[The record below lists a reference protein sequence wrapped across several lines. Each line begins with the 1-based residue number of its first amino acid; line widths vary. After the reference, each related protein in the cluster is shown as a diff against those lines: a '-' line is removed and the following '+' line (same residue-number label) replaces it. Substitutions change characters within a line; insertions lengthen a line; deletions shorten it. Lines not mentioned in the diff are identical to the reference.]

1 MIGHG
6 TVRVSEHTRT
16 FDLHQTVLDLQHQA
30 GDNRQAKRDDTLND
44 WFAIGDSVSTIRI
57 CLEDPQHNALA
68 AALIVLD
75 AYLTLDNGETA
86 RIDERILA
94 EGGVD
99 VDGREG
105 ASAARS
111 LAIPRL
117 PRGAQ
122 TALATAKSNP
132 TVSAAAR
139 LSRNG
144 DAAVML
150 VGIAPYPI
158 RARQIESVVRGRTLD
173 DRIIDLA
180 AQTARSEA
188 QPYGVGELTDS
199 TAVDHVEDAVRRLFR
214 KLRDR
219 MDDAESDNRHDRRY
233 PPRRR

>member
-1 MIGHG
+1 M
-6 TVRVSEHTRT
+6 TARTTRT
-16 FDLHQTVLDLQHQA
+16 VHRLPLQQTVLDLQTKGEH
-30 GDNRQAKRDDTLND
+30 TLND

-57 CLEDPQHNALA
+57 CLEDPGHNALA

-75 AYLTLDNGETA
+75 AYLDLADGDTA
-86 RIDERILA
+86 RVDERLLA

-99 VDGREG
+99 IDGREG
-105 ASAARS
+105 AVAAEQ
-111 LAIPRL
+111 LCIPRL

-122 TALATAKSNP
+122 TAMAAAKGNP
-132 TVSAAAR
+132 DVAAAAR
-139 LSRNG
+139 LSMNG

-150 VGIAPYPI
+150 VGIAPYPV

-188 QPYGVGELTDS
+188 QPYGVGEVTDS
-199 TAVDHVEDAVRRLFR
+199 GAVNHVEDAVRRLFR
-214 KLRDR
+214 RLRDR
-219 MDDAESDNRHDRRY
+219 IDEARPNDRRH

>member
-1 MIGHG
+1 MNE
-6 TVRVSEHTRT
+6 RC
-16 FDLHQTVLDLQHQA
+16 LPLNQTVLDLQTE
-30 GDNRQAKRDDTLND
+30 GDNTLND

-75 AYLTLDNGETA
+75 AYLILIDGDTA
-86 RIDERILA
+86 RVGERLLS

-99 VDGREG
+99 IDGRDG
-105 ASAARS
+105 AIAAKQ
-111 LAIPRL
+111 LCIPRL

-122 TALATAKSNP
+122 TAMASAKSDHA
-132 TVSAAAR
+132 VSAAAR
-139 LSRNG
+139 LSQNG

-158 RARQIESVVRGRTLD
+158 RARQIESVVRGRTLN

-180 AQTARSEA
+180 SQTARSEA
-188 QPYGVGELTDS
+188 QPYGVGDLTDS
-199 TAVDHVEDAVRRLFR
+199 AAIDHVEDAVRRLFR
-214 KLRDR
+214 RLRDR
-219 MDDAESDNRHDRRY
+219 LDQSQSNDRRH

>member
-1 MIGHG
+1 MNE
-6 TVRVSEHTRT
+6 RRLP
-16 FDLHQTVLDLQHQA
+16 LHQTVLDLQTK
-30 GDNRQAKRDDTLND
+30 GDNTLND

-75 AYLTLDNGETA
+75 AFLTLTDGDTA
-86 RIDERILA
+86 RVDERLLA

-99 VDGREG
+99 IDGRDG
-105 ASAARS
+105 AVAAEQ
-111 LAIPRL
+111 LCIPRL
-117 PRGAQ
+117 PRGAE
-122 TALATAKSNP
+122 TAMAAAKSDSA
-132 TVSAAAR
+132 VSAAAR
-139 LSRNG
+139 LSQNG

-158 RARQIESVVRGRTLD
+158 RARQIESVVRGRTLN

-188 QPYGVGELTDS
+188 QPYGVGDLTDS
-199 TAVDHVEDAVRRLFR
+199 AAIDHVEDAVRRLFR
-214 KLRDR
+214 RLRDR
-219 MDDAESDNRHDRRY
+219 LDQSQSNDRRH

>member
-1 MIGHG
+1 MNE
-6 TVRVSEHTRT
+6 RRLP
-16 FDLHQTVLDLQHQA
+16 LHQTVLDLQTK
-30 GDNRQAKRDDTLND
+30 GDNTLND

-75 AYLTLDNGETA
+75 AFLTLTDGDTA
-86 RIDERILA
+86 RVDERLLA

-99 VDGREG
+99 IDGRDG
-105 ASAARS
+105 AVAAEE
-111 LAIPRL
+111 LCIPRL

-122 TALATAKSNP
+122 TAMASAKSDHA
-132 TVSAAAR
+132 VSAAAR
-139 LSRNG
+139 LSQNG
-144 DAAVML
+144 DAAVLL

-188 QPYGVGELTDS
+188 QPYGVGDLTDS
-199 TAVDHVEDAVRRLFR
+199 AAIDHVEDAVRRLFR
-214 KLRDR
+214 RLRDR
-219 MDDAESDNRHDRRY
+219 LDQSQSNDRRH

>member
-1 MIGHG
+1 MNE
-6 TVRVSEHTRT
+6 RRLP
-16 FDLHQTVLDLQHQA
+16 LHQTVLDLQTK
-30 GDNRQAKRDDTLND
+30 GDNTLND

-75 AYLTLDNGETA
+75 AFLTLTDGDTA
-86 RIDERILA
+86 RVDERLLA

-99 VDGREG
+99 IDGRDG
-105 ASAARS
+105 AIAAKQ
-111 LAIPRL
+111 LCIPRL

-122 TALATAKSNP
+122 TAMASAKSDHA
-132 TVSAAAR
+132 VSAAAR
-139 LSRNG
+139 LSQNG

-158 RARQIESVVRGRTLD
+158 RARQIESVVRGRTLN

-180 AQTARSEA
+180 SQTARSEA
-188 QPYGVGELTDS
+188 QPYGVGDLTDS
-199 TAVDHVEDAVRRLFR
+199 AAIDHVEDAVRRLFR
-214 KLRDR
+214 RLRDR
-219 MDDAESDNRHDRRY
+219 LDESQSNDRRH

>member
-1 MIGHG
+1 MNE
-6 TVRVSEHTRT
+6 RRLP
-16 FDLHQTVLDLQHQA
+16 LHQTVLDLQTK
-30 GDNRQAKRDDTLND
+30 GDNTLND

-75 AYLTLDNGETA
+75 AFLTLTDGDTA
-86 RIDERILA
+86 RVDERLLA

-99 VDGREG
+99 IDGRDG
-105 ASAARS
+105 AVAAEE
-111 LAIPRL
+111 LCIPRL

-122 TALATAKSNP
+122 TAMASAKSDHA
-132 TVSAAAR
+132 VSAAAR
-139 LSRNG
+139 LSQNG

-158 RARQIESVVRGRTLD
+158 RARQIESVVRGRTLN

-180 AQTARSEA
+180 SQTARSEA
-188 QPYGVGELTDS
+188 QPYGVGDLTDS
-199 TAVDHVEDAVRRLFR
+199 AAIDHVEDAVRRLFR
-214 KLRDR
+214 RLRDR
-219 MDDAESDNRHDRRY
+219 LDQSQSNDRRH

>member
-1 MIGHG
+1 MNE
-6 TVRVSEHTRT
+6 RRLP
-16 FDLHQTVLDLQHQA
+16 LHQTVLDLQTK
-30 GDNRQAKRDDTLND
+30 GDNTLND

-75 AYLTLDNGETA
+75 AYLTLIDGDTA
-86 RIDERILA
+86 RVGERLLS

-99 VDGREG
+99 IDGRDG
-105 ASAARS
+105 AIAAKQ
-111 LAIPRL
+111 LCIPRL
-117 PRGAQ
+117 PRGAE
-122 TALATAKSNP
+122 TAMASAKSDHA
-132 TVSAAAR
+132 VSAAAR
-139 LSRNG
+139 LSQNG
-144 DAAVML
+144 DAAVLL

-188 QPYGVGELTDS
+188 QPYGVGDLTDS
-199 TAVDHVEDAVRRLFR
+199 AAIDHVEDAVRRLFR
-214 KLRDR
+214 RLRDR
-219 MDDAESDNRHDRRY
+219 LDQSQSNDRRH

>member
-1 MIGHG
+1 MNE
-6 TVRVSEHTRT
+6 RRLP
-16 FDLHQTVLDLQHQA
+16 LHQTVLDLQTK
-30 GDNRQAKRDDTLND
+30 GDNTLND

-75 AYLTLDNGETA
+75 AFLTLTDGDTA
-86 RIDERILA
+86 RVDERLLA

-99 VDGREG
+99 IDGRDG
-105 ASAARS
+105 AIAAKQ
-111 LAIPRL
+111 LCIPRL

-122 TALATAKSNP
+122 TAMASAKSDHA
-132 TVSAAAR
+132 VSAAAR
-139 LSRNG
+139 LSQNG

-158 RARQIESVVRGRTLD
+158 RARQIESVVRGRTLN

-180 AQTARSEA
+180 SQTARSEA
-188 QPYGVGELTDS
+188 QPYGVGDLTDS
-199 TAVDHVEDAVRRLFR
+199 AAIDHVEDAVRRLFR
-214 KLRDR
+214 RLRDR
-219 MDDAESDNRHDRRY
+219 LDQSQSNDRRH